1 VRQIEFLGDRSN
13 HFKFQ
18 LLLLSL
24 YFVSPLLAVVVVTGG
39 RRCGESSYWVVLLRG
54 RSLVTSQ
61 SVLMEHGRA
70 AVEIVLAERKRESL
84 S

>member
-1 VRQIEFLGDRSN
+1 
-13 HFKFQ
+13 
-18 LLLLSL
+18 
-24 YFVSPLLAVVVVTGG
+24 VVVTGG

-84 S
+84 SRGRTRYCCLVLRVWERKLLRVVEAGC